1 MRAASRIIA
10 WYGVLIV
17 PMIVVLFAQVSWFSG
32 TVAVVALV
40 VISLVAHRRITAITQ
55 ENRRLEERA
64 VGLDQMKKHFISHVS
79 HELKAP
85 LASMQETTH
94 LVLERIPGP
103 LTEKQERLLQ
113 LNLQSGKRLA
123 TMIGNL
129 LDLSRLEAGVVDYE
143 MQLQDVGEIAQ
154 SVIVEL
160 GPQAI
165 DKGLRFLTD
174 IPSEPLMTVC
184 DPNRIVQILQNLL
197 ENAMR
202 FSPRN
207 GFVSLHMSPVKNPPA
222 PASRLASS
230 TNGYIML
237 AISDTGP
244 GIEDTHKEGVFR
256 TFYPV
261 RQGKKAPGQSL
272 GLGLAIC
279 RALVEA
285 HNGAIWLEDNPT
297 GGSVFFIV
305 LPRAPEG
312 TMTMPRAS

>member
-1 MRAASRIIA
+1 
-10 WYGVLIV
+10 
-17 PMIVVLFAQVSWFSG
+17 
-32 TVAVVALV
+32 VALV
-40 VISLVAHRRITAITQ
+40 VISMIAHRRITSLSE

-143 MQLQDVGEIAQ
+143 MQLQDVTEIAQ

-160 GPQAI
+160 GSQAI

-184 DPNRIVQILQNLL
+184 DPNRIVQILTNLL

-244 GIEDTHKEGVFR
+244 GIEDPHKEGVFR
-256 TFYPV
+256 TFHPV
-261 RQGKKAPGQSL
+261 RQTKKAPGQSL

-279 RALVEA
+279 RALVDA
-285 HNGAIWLEDNPT
+285 HNGAIWVEDNPT

-312 TMTMPRAS
+312 TMTLPRAS

>member
-1 MRAASRIIA
+1 MRTASRIIA
-10 WYGVLIV
+10 WYGVLII

-32 TVAVVALV
+32 TMAVVALV
-40 VISLVAHRRITAITQ
+40 VISMIAHRRITAITE

-64 VGLDQMKKHFISHVS
+64 AGLDQIKKHFISHVS

-174 IPSEPLMTVC
+174 IPSEPLISVC
-184 DPNRIVQILQNLL
+184 DPNRIVQILTNLL

-207 GFVSLHMSPVKNPPA
+207 GFVSLHMSAVKNPPP

-244 GIEDTHKEGVFR
+244 GIEDPHKEGVFR
-256 TFYPV
+256 TFHPV
-261 RQGKKAPGQSL
+261 RQAKKSPGQSL

-285 HNGAIWLEDNPT
+285 HNGAIWVEDNPT

-312 TMTMPRAS
+312 TMTLPRAS